1 MKEGKRICDKC
12 GGEGTLPEEP
22 LEPVLAVRVIK
33 GYHSLLPGD
42 VISVRN
48 DSWRN
53 TRYWEVE
60 SMLAI
65 PKASC
70 EVIPDYDKTEFRL
83 RKRDEDKQVGD
94 MFGNDVQKWCKLI
107 RATCPRQQLE
117 YIYITPLKPATP
129 DPSADCLPGFVAFP
143 VEITPAGKYLEAYV
157 PHVTCLEELPGDV
170 RWSGRYGYKREDGTI
185 WWVKQPRVYRHDTFK
200 STLAL
205 DTAYDCNIPF
215 LPSFVEMKKESD
227 E

>member
-1 MKEGKRICDKC
+1 MKKGKRICDKC

-170 RWSGRYGYKREDGTI
+170 RWSGRYGYKQMTKVI
-185 WWVKQPRVYRHDTFK
+185 WVTCPRMYGDDYGNLSGAWVRKHKTPTMPDY
-200 STLAL
+200 
-205 DTAYDCNIPF
+205 
-215 LPSFVEMKKESD
+215 VEMKES